1 MTHRRALALG
11 ISLLSLLSA
20 ASPALADE
28 GGDSAAPAEEPAADD
43 TAAPVDSEPGRG
55 SDIRDAL
62 HLDTGPLSLA
72 PVVLLQV
79 QAIPFVG
86 SESFV
91 QAGDPSERGG
101 FRLRRARFGFAGRLY
116 GRVPFKI
123 TAEYSSDDAG
133 TARLHDAW
141 FGYDKFKPLA
151 LFAGARDV
159 PFSRSALIDAG
170 NSALIE
176 RPLAVRA
183 MAPFHQ
189 LGVSAEGRLFSGV
202 LNYAV
207 GVYNGLQRT
216 DQFFQG
222 YTENAALVGNRFG
235 GLTYAARLR
244 SDPLGSPGRAALDL
258 YHDKLRLSFG
268 GSFFF
273 GNGGT
278 RDILGAGGDAL
289 LHYRGLHVLGEF
301 LMNRSNPRENPT
313 QQTNQLSPIQ
323 SLGAVGELGYVL
335 LRKRLGLTA
344 RFEWLDPNTA
354 AKDESDCWLVT
365 GGLSYHVLRD
375 LLRAQIEYTHRQ
387 EIRGQSLKNDAL
399 VLQLQLNL

>member
-1 MTHRRALALG
+1 VTQRRALALG
-11 ISLLSLLSA
+11 IPLLSLLFA

-28 GGDSAAPAEEPAADD
+28 GGDSAPPAEEDAAL
-43 TAAPVDSEPGRG
+43 PVNSEPGRG
-55 SDIRDAL
+55 SDIRDML
-62 HLDTGPLSLA
+62 HLDVGPLSLA

-79 QAIPFVG
+79 QAIPYVG
-86 SESFV
+86 DESFV

-116 GRVPFKI
+116 GRVPFKV

-133 TARLHDAW
+133 TARLLEAW
-141 FGYDKFKPLA
+141 FGYDKFKPFSV
-151 LFAGARDV
+151 FAGARDV

-170 NSALIE
+170 SSALIE

-183 MAPFHQ
+183 MAPFQQ
-189 LGVSAEGRLFSGV
+189 LGVSAEGRLFSGI

-222 YTENAALVGNRFG
+222 YTANAALLGNRFE
-235 GLTYAARLR
+235 GLTYAARLS
-244 SDPLGSPGRAALDL
+244 SDPFGRPGRAALDL
-258 YHDKLRLSFG
+258 YHDKLRLSLG

-273 GNGGT
+273 SNGGT
-278 RDILGAGGDAL
+278 RDILGAGGDVL

-313 QQTNQLSPIQ
+313 QQTNQLSPVQ
-323 SLGAVGELGYVL
+323 SLGAVGEVGYAV
-335 LRKRLGLTA
+335 LRKRLGITA
-344 RFEWLDPNTA
+344 RFEWLNPNTKA
-354 AKDESDCWLVT
+354 EDESDCWLVT
-365 GGLSYHVLRD
+365 GGVSYHVLGD
-375 LLRAQIEYTHRQ
+375 LLRAQVDFTHRQ
-387 EIRGQSLKNDAL
+387 EIHGQSLKNDAL